1 MATAVLVRVETAST
15 EPGRGYLLE
24 PHDCVVSKLIAGREK
39 DYLFAAALIE
49 AGLVDAAVIAERI
62 ENVEVSDALRQRLR
76 NWIGGRGQGAVDR

>member
-1 MATAVLVRVETAST
+1 VRVETAST

-49 AGLVDAAVIAERI
+49 AGLVDAAVISERI

-76 NWIGGRGQGAVDR
+76 NWIGSRGPGPVDR